1 MWGSRCRWRFAG
13 RGALHEDT
21 KDRVD
26 VHMMLNYSQFSCFT
40 PSSTRWRVQNA
51 SVGADGEHEPGP
63 QHTPR
68 PTSSCLIQDLRSF
81 KVSIEPSIERERGLL
96 IGRQHE
102 VTVCR
107 FAGSL
112 GHRWDV

>member
-1 MWGSRCRWRFAG
+1 MPVRWPESLRAFD
-13 RGALHEDT
+13 H
-21 KDRVD
+21 
-26 VHMMLNYSQFSCFT
+26 
-40 PSSTRWRVQNA
+40 A

-63 QHTPR
+63 RHTPR
-68 PTSSCLIQDLRSF
+68 STSSCLIRDFRSF
-81 KVSIEPSIERERGLL
+81 KGSIELSIERESGLL